1 MKKNKIGKRFK
12 GTERKGRE
20 GVIEGMIRK
29 AFLKEV
35 TFEQRLNEV
44 KEQAMNSEGKVHFRS
59 REQRVPQC

>member
-12 GTERKGRE
+12 STERKGRE

-44 KEQAMNSEGKVHFRS
+44 KEQAMNSEGKVHFR
-59 REQRVPQC
+59 